1 MRLERKGI
9 TKIYRTLLEW
19 KLEKHQNKNCLAK
32 WSRNIGHTVRTRD
45 WEEIWNKKLKWI
57 NSYDLRENWLKMM
70 YRWYITPSKLTKWYK
85 NVSGLCWKCQK
96 KKGTF
101 FHCWWSCEKIKRFWK
116 EIHDLTNNILNI
128 NKEMKAEYFLLGIY
142 DFELDENKDRLLFHM
157 MTAERIVVAKT
168 WKKKETP
175 TTDEWTHK
183 LLDIM
188 NMDSLTEYLKKSHK
202 FMFVNNYLSYH
213 RLSPSHCLIHE
224 QYIVELQV
232 LVKEQEKETYRLF
245 YRCSKAKAE
254 GKQWCGSVPWQDS
267 KTKTIPTKPQPQQML
282 ELIHDHRNQ
291 RNPFKVPNKNQELSS
306 VKELNDRGDKNQIKK
321 EHEKK
326 ETVEFDKEAFQKL
339 SSETKRKELLTT
351 LKIKNTQ
358 FGGKC
363 ENSYAEGIE
372 NQAKSSDAVSVREK
386 VTSLNGYKYLGKKVE
401 MPPVHTGHGSA
412 VRTAGVDVQK
422 EKRSEQPLLNFKI
435 QKSSGRPINE
445 KQPGKGVPET
455 CKDKSITM
463 KTNGHWGAE
472 KETGVSRDHVAVQ
485 ELTGSV
491 PGAPHKG
498 NPEKS
503 SELLQM
509 GVTPGNKD
517 YTTKN
522 VSSGESDKSVPF
534 ELPVVQGF
542 DFQQGK
548 DSSQKKLS
556 PTLPELASLQIT
568 ENVDSKA
575 LHHQLLAQLEQ
586 KKKTLKLVNVQAL
599 PDKGERLL
607 KQVEELESALS
618 SLNLETEENA
628 KSGKVNTIH
637 REKTEHNPMKQPTT
651 EVEGESQPFQ
661 KHRAASSL
669 GFNLPLGSSQHFS
682 NTTEDSHMQALYG
695 GRMTEDRLQAVYNV
709 MSDAISQLHKSLE
722 SCPTEETVVEDPP
735 GLKVSLLLH
744 QKQALAWLLWRENQK
759 PCGGILAD
767 DMGLGKTLTMIAL
780 VLAQKLKQREKGKM
794 KEKKL
799 EVWMS
804 RKDSTV
810 INSCS
815 TLIVCPASL
824 IHHWKNEI
832 ERHVRSGNL
841 KVCLYHGPNRIKNT
855 TVLSEYD
862 VVVTTY
868 TILAKEIPTQKEET
882 EAAAED
888 FVVQDKSLPFSPL
901 PWIHWARIIL
911 DEAHNIK
918 NPKVQASMAACK
930 LRATARWAVTGTP
943 IQNNLLDMYSLL
955 RFLRCSPF
963 DEFKVWRN
971 HVDNNTRKGGE
982 RLAIL
987 TRSLLL
993 RRTKDQLDSSGKPL
1007 VLLPQRHTRL
1017 HRLKLSEEEQS
1028 VYDVLFAKSRSTLQS
1043 YFRRQEAQSGSGSSG
1058 GNPFDKG
1065 SQQFRPDQQNPVG
1078 KTSQDNTPIST
1089 TIHILSLL
1097 LRLRQ
1102 CCCHL
1107 SLLKVALD
1115 QANLASEGI
1124 SLTLEEQLNALT
1136 LSEPDSSDPQSVV
1149 YLFGAAFNVELF
1161 EATRQST
1168 KLSHLLE
1175 ELKAIQGHSQ
1185 KSVIVSQ
1192 WTSMLKVVAVHLK
1205 KLGLRYA
1212 TVDGSVNPKQRM
1224 DVVEEFNNNPKG
1236 PEVMLIS
1243 LLAGGVGLNLVGGNH
1258 LFLLDMHW

>member
-1 MRLERKGI
+1 MEKVVCSAHGHPCILKTGI
-9 TKIYRTLLEW
+9 
-19 KLEKHQNKNCLAK
+19 QDGPNKNKSFYMCGVQNQQ
-32 WSRNIGHTVRTRD
+32 SCGFV
-45 WEEIWNKKLKWI
+45 
-57 NSYDLRENWLKMM
+57 
-70 YRWYITPSKLTKWYK
+70 LT
-85 NVSGLCWKCQK
+85 
-96 KKGTF
+96 
-101 FHCWWSCEKIKRFWK
+101 
-116 EIHDLTNNILNI
+116 
-128 NKEMKAEYFLLGIY
+128 
-142 DFELDENKDRLLFHM
+142 
-157 MTAERIVVAKT
+157 
-168 WKKKETP
+168 
-175 TTDEWTHK
+175 
-183 LLDIM
+183 
-188 NMDSLTEYLKKSHK
+188 TE
-202 FMFVNNYLSYH
+202 
-213 RLSPSHCLIHE
+213 LSPSHCLIHE

-232 LVKEQEKETYRLF
+232 LMKEQEKETYRLF

-254 GKQWCGSVPWQDS
+254 GKQWCGRVPWQDS

-363 ENSYAEGIE
+363 ENSYTEGIE

-445 KQPGKGVPET
+445 EQPGKGVPET

-517 YTTKN
+517 CTTKN

-548 DSSQKKLS
+548 DSGQKKLS

-568 ENVDSKA
+568 GNVDSKA
-575 LHHQLLAQLEQ
+575 LHHQLSAQLEQ

-628 KSGKVNTIH
+628 KSGEVNTIH

-669 GFNLPLGSSQHFS
+669 GLNLPLGSSQYFS

-1043 YFRRQEAQSGSGSSG
+1043 YLRRQEAQSGSGSSG

-1065 SQQFRPDQQNPVG
+1065 SQKFRPDQQNPMG
-1078 KTSQDNTPIST
+1078 KSSQDNTPIST

-1258 LFLLDMHW
+1258 LFLLDMHWNPALEDQACDRIYRVGQRNDVTIHRFVCKRTVEEKIAELQTKKKELAQKVLSGKGDSFTKLTLADLRLLFGF